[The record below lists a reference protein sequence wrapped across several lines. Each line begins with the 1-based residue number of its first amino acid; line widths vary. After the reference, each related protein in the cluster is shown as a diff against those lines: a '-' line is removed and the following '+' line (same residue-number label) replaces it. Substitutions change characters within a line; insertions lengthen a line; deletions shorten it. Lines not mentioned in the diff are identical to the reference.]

1 MSRSYKVT
9 LLTIRADASLDRLL
23 PFLATGEISAQD
35 LMLGIKQDDWELA
48 LDKLQQAA
56 KENVMPRL
64 VAEVEDLRQKSEL
77 EREILAHDTVP
88 ELKAVQEVRQ
98 SRRSELTERSPNLAP
113 IPRRIKLVSKSSA
126 FGVH

>member
-1 MSRSYKVT
+1 VT

-98 SRRSELTERSPNLAP
+98 
-113 IPRRIKLVSKSSA
+113 
-126 FGVH
+126 